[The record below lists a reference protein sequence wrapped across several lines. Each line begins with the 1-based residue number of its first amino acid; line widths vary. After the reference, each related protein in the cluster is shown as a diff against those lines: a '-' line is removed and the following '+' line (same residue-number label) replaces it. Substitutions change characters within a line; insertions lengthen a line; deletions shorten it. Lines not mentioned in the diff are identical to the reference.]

1 MSFFDLQLLI
11 APLPSF
17 GHCTDC
23 PSSIYNFWSPL
34 CHPLAIA
41 LNVLLRFTASDR
53 PFAILWPLHWMSF
66 FDLQL
71 LIAPL
76 PSFGYCIE
84 CPSLYSFWSPLCHP
98 LAIALN
104 VLLRITTSDYLFGIF
119 KLFLLVVK
127 LMSSL
132 QNFYGRHH
140 DLTEYLCH
148 KLPWLCSVCRNAS
161 FMTVHR
167 VCNTTGATCEA
178 CTAYQFTPRF

>member
-1 MSFFDLQLLI
+1 MLYFSFW
-11 APLPSF
+11 PL
-17 GHCTDC
+17 T
-23 PSSIYNFWSPL
+23 
-34 CHPLAIA
+34 

-66 FDLQL
+66 FALQL

-84 CPSLYSFWSPLCHP
+84 CPSSIYSFWSQLCHP
-98 LAIALN
+98 LAIALT
-104 VLLRITTSDYLFGIF
+104 VLLRITASDYLFGIF
-119 KLFLLVVK
+119 KLFFLVVE

-148 KLPWLCSVCRNAS
+148 KLLWLCSVCRNAS